1 MEEIADEQEMKQGVH
16 MDNFIDKFAQRR
28 NAQDMIRA
36 NAMAEAEERERI
48 AAKLSEYELAM
59 QELRRCNL
67 QNLENAEKV
76 KELLA
81 ASLYKIEEVQKK
93 DAGVSER
100 PEKTVEEV
108 RALLEG
114 LKNQVA
120 QTVRDQQSRTAEL
133 FERQQSRMSALLEEQ
148 GNQTS
153 KMLERQQSLISA
165 LLAKQKDQ
173 LAELLK
179 EQGSLLEG
187 REGLTKE
194 LLEEQNAQTKEL
206 LETQQKGIEELLH
219 GSDEFSHREAVKV
232 YRNVQAVIE
241 GALPRQTKE
250 ITEALKSA
258 EGKRGAFAGITVL
271 VVLTFFA
278 AAANIVIEVLKILG
292 YL

>member
-1 MEEIADEQEMKQGVH
+1 
-16 MDNFIDKFAQRR
+16 MDNFIDKFAQRM
-28 NAQDMIRA
+28 NAQEMIRA

-93 DAGVSER
+93 DVGSGDG
-100 PEKTVEEV
+100 PEKAVEEV
-108 RALLEG
+108 RLLLEG
-114 LKNQVA
+114 LKNQVT
-120 QTVRDQQSRTAEL
+120 QTVRDQQSRTSELFEKQQSRMTALLEEQGKRTSEL
-133 FERQQSRMSALLEEQ
+133 FERQQSQM
-148 GNQTS
+148 
-153 KMLERQQSLISA
+153 SA

-173 LAELLK
+173 IAELFK
-179 EQGSLLEG
+179 EQSGLLEG

-206 LETQQKGIEELLH
+206 LEAQQKGIEELLH
-219 GSDEFSHREAVKV
+219 NAEEFNHKEAVKV

-241 GALPRQTKE
+241 GALPKQTEE
-250 ITEALKSA
+250 IRETIRETEKL
-258 EGKRGAFAGITVL
+258 RGVSVGMIV
-271 VVLTFFA
+271 VWVLTFA
-278 AAANIVIEVLKILG
+278 AAAAGVVIEVLKILG